1 MPAKKLDM
9 TMGTIKKIQN
19 NCHKATFLIEKKLI
33 GHITLR
39 EKIELRIHLF
49 GCGLCRT
56 YQKQTIKISQLVR
69 RLFSDSVNSEK
80 HLDDTFKKD
89 MQDRIENELDK
100 N

>member
-1 MPAKKLDM
+1 
-9 TMGTIKKIQN
+9 MGTLKKIQN

-39 EKIELRIHLF
+39 EKIELRIHLL
-49 GCGLCRT
+49 GCGICRT
-56 YQKQTIKISQLVR
+56 YQKQTVKISQMVR
-69 RLFSDSVNSEK
+69 HLFSDSTTSEK
-80 HLDDTFKKD
+80 PLDDTFKKD

>member
-1 MPAKKLDM
+1 
-9 TMGTIKKIQN
+9 MGTLKKIQN
-19 NCHKATFLIEKKLI
+19 NCQKATFLIEKKLI

-49 GCGLCRT
+49 GCGICRT
-56 YQKQTIKISQLVR
+56 YQKQTIKIGQLIHQ
-69 RLFSDSVNSEK
+69 LFHNSANSEK

-89 MQDRIENELDK
+89 LQDKIENELDK